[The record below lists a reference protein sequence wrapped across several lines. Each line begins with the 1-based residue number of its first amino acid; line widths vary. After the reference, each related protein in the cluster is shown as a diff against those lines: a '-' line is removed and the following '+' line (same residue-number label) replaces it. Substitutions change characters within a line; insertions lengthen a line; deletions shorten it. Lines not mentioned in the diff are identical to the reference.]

1 MWHEEILV
9 VDNHVLIRDALR
21 GVLEEL
27 KGDAAVVLEAPDA
40 REAMRQLGENPDVE
54 LVLLDLGLPDRDGFE
69 LLAELAER
77 HPTVSV
83 AVHSANQDRDKV
95 IEALDLGAIGFIP
108 KSARREVLLGA
119 FHLIFSG
126 GIYIPP
132 EILERQRTAWRPRAK
147 PDPASKA
154 PRFGRRARAHR
165 AADGGARPDDAGQKQ
180 QGHLPCPRSRRADG
194 EDPRLGDPEGA
205 EGDQPHRGGDGR
217 RRARPR
223 TGAGDRVG
231 CSSRPERDGRN
242 EHAGQ
247 FMS

>member
-1 MWHEEILV
+1 MRPSCSRRRTH
-9 VDNHVLIRDALR
+9 
-21 GVLEEL
+21 
-27 KGDAAVVLEAPDA
+27 A
-40 REAMRQLGENPDVE
+40 RRCGSSGRTRSVE

-132 EILERQRTAWRPRAK
+132 EILERQRTAATAGQAT
-147 PDPASKA
+147 PASRRRVSAAELGLTERQMEVLALMMQGKSNKA
-154 PRFGRRARAHR
+154 ICRV
-165 AADGGARPDDAGQKQ
+165 ARP
-180 QGHLPCPRSRRADG
+180 RRADG

-205 EGDQPHRGGDGR
+205 EGGQPHRGGDGR